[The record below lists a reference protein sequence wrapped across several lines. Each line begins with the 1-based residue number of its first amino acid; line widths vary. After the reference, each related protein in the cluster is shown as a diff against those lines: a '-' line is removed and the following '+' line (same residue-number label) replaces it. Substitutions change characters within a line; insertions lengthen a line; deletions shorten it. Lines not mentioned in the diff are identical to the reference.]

1 MREIVLRLRHS
12 LCAALFL
19 VTLACQGSQVQGP
32 QDQRVS
38 QPPIEKKQ
46 QENFLGPQSKQAK
59 GEQRVLMVAVRF
71 PDVKPRFSLDHI
83 KKRAV
88 TRLSHYVK
96 TQSYGQTWINPYFIG
111 WVSLPD
117 PISQYRVSP
126 DNFKVDRGRVR
137 KLIEDTMTAVEK
149 KVDFSQYDHMLIIPG
164 AFTLPGKGY
173 GMGCYC
179 ANPGMLTGV
188 RGFPRYLTL
197 RSKGGQEFSHGILVG
212 VENAHLGM
220 FAHDL
225 FHAFGGVHAGKR
237 LVP

>member
-1 MREIVLRLRHS
+1 MKEIVLQLKHS
-12 LCAALFL
+12 FWASLFL
-19 VTLACQGSQVQGP
+19 VAFACQASHVNGP
-32 QDQRVS
+32 QDQKIF
-38 QPPIEKKQ
+38 QPPIKREQ

-59 GEQRVLMVAVRF
+59 GEHRVILLAVRF
-71 PDVKPRFSLDHI
+71 PDVKPSFSLDHI

-88 TRLSHYVK
+88 TRLNDYVK
-96 TQSYGQTWINPYFIG
+96 IQSYGQAWIKPHFIG

-126 DNFKVDRGRVR
+126 DNFEVDRGKVR

-149 KVDFSQYDHMLIIPG
+149 KVDFSHYDHMLIIPG

-173 GMGCYC
+173 GMACYC

-188 RGFPRYLTL
+188 RGFPRNVTL
-197 RSKGGQEFSHGILVG
+197 RSKGGQEFSGGMSVG